1 LEIQL
6 LQAVTLQ
13 PRAVTLEILQPR
25 AVTLEIPLLRGVLG
39 AQAVRAVRHQ
49 QQGVQAVK
57 VVRRQAVL
65 AVLDR
70 AVLDKA
76 VLDKAVLV
84 RAVLRKAV
92 ASEIP
97 RQAVNP

>member
-1 LEIQL
+1 M
-6 LQAVTLQ
+6 
-13 PRAVTLEILQPR
+13 
-25 AVTLEIPLLRGVLG
+25 
-39 AQAVRAVRHQ
+39 
-49 QQGVQAVK
+49 QAVK